1 MSLTSKFKTKLVGWW
16 RLLWNQTSQKFQIKD
31 AKVIFSNSHQ
41 KFGTTFFLAV
51 SDSGYNDPLLLLLL
65 LLFNSVIILM

>member
-1 MSLTSKFKTKLVGWW
+1 M
-16 RLLWNQTSQKFQIKD
+16 KD

-41 KFGTTFFLAV
+41 KFGTTFLAV

-65 LLFNSVIILM
+65 FNLAIIHM